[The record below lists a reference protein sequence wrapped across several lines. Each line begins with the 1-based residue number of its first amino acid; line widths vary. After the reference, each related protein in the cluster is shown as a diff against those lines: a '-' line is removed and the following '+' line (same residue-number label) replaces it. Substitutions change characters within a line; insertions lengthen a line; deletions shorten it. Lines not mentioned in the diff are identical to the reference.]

1 MERATK
7 RTYRLV
13 IIATLLS
20 TLSLAQIGQDKYYHF
35 GAGVITEYTGNKLD
49 FPIGTAFMVGFG
61 KESLDYLQYGKFDT
75 KDLLATTLGG
85 FAVSL
90 TIKLL
95 DNEKNNNLI
104 KSYRKHK
111 RKQSRKKESWLKN
124 VFKYSTIYGA
134 YSQTNSIQAPQT
146 FIVTQQND
154 LIETTRKHPS
164 DMMVTYGLRKLAFFQ
179 YENRNK
185 FYDGTEKESISKV

>member
-1 MERATK
+1 MERATR

-35 GAGVITEYTGNKLD
+35 GAGVITEYTGNKLE

-61 KESLDYLQYGKFDT
+61 KESLDYIQYGKFDT

-85 FAVSL
+85 LAVTL
-90 TIKLL
+90 IIKL

-111 RKQSRKKESWLKN
+111 RKQSRKK
-124 VFKYSTIYGA
+124 
-134 YSQTNSIQAPQT
+134 
-146 FIVTQQND
+146 
-154 LIETTRKHPS
+154 
-164 DMMVTYGLRKLAFFQ
+164 RKLG
-179 YENRNK
+179 K
-185 FYDGTEKESISKV
+185 KHI

>member
-35 GAGVITEYTGNKLD
+35 GAGVITEYTGNKLE

-61 KESLDYLQYGKFDT
+61 KESLDYIQYGKFDP
-75 KDLLATTLGG
+75 KDLLATTIGG
-85 FAVSL
+85 LAVTL
-90 TIKLL
+90 IIKL

-111 RKQSRKKESWLKN
+111 RKQSRKK
-124 VFKYSTIYGA
+124 
-134 YSQTNSIQAPQT
+134 
-146 FIVTQQND
+146 
-154 LIETTRKHPS
+154 
-164 DMMVTYGLRKLAFFQ
+164 RKLG
-179 YENRNK
+179 K
-185 FYDGTEKESISKV
+185 KHI

>member
-7 RTYRLV
+7 QTYRLV

-35 GAGVITEYTGNKLD
+35 GAGVITEYTGNKLE

-61 KESLDYLQYGKFDT
+61 KESLDYIQYGKFDS
-75 KDLLATTLGG
+75 KDLLATTIGG
-85 FAVSL
+85 LAVTL
-90 TIKLL
+90 IIKL

-111 RKQSRKKESWLKN
+111 RKQSRKK
-124 VFKYSTIYGA
+124 
-134 YSQTNSIQAPQT
+134 
-146 FIVTQQND
+146 
-154 LIETTRKHPS
+154 
-164 DMMVTYGLRKLAFFQ
+164 RKLG
-179 YENRNK
+179 K
-185 FYDGTEKESISKV
+185 KHI

>member
-1 MERATK
+1 LERATK

-35 GAGVITEYTGNKLD
+35 GAGVITEYTGNKLE

-61 KESLDYLQYGKFDT
+61 KESLDYIQYGKFDT

-85 FAVSL
+85 LAVTL
-90 TIKLL
+90 IIKL

-104 KSYRKHK
+104 RSYRKHK
-111 RKQSRKKESWLKN
+111 RKQSRKK
-124 VFKYSTIYGA
+124 
-134 YSQTNSIQAPQT
+134 
-146 FIVTQQND
+146 
-154 LIETTRKHPS
+154 
-164 DMMVTYGLRKLAFFQ
+164 RKLGKK
-179 YENRNK
+179 Y
-185 FYDGTEKESISKV
+185 I

>member
-35 GAGVITEYTGNKLD
+35 GAGVITEYTGDKLE
-49 FPIGTAFMVGFG
+49 FPIGTAFKVGFG
-61 KESLDYLQYGKFDT
+61 KESLDYIQYGKFDT

-85 FAVSL
+85 LAVTL
-90 TIKLL
+90 IIKL

-111 RKQSRKKESWLKN
+111 RKQSRKK
-124 VFKYSTIYGA
+124 
-134 YSQTNSIQAPQT
+134 
-146 FIVTQQND
+146 
-154 LIETTRKHPS
+154 
-164 DMMVTYGLRKLAFFQ
+164 RKLGKK
-179 YENRNK
+179 R
-185 FYDGTEKESISKV
+185 I

>member
-13 IIATLLS
+13 IIATFLS

-35 GAGVITEYTGNKLD
+35 GAGVIAEYTGNKLE

-61 KESLDYLQYGKFDT
+61 KESLDYIQYGKFDT

-85 FAVSL
+85 LAVTL
-90 TIKLL
+90 IIKL

-111 RKQSRKKESWLKN
+111 RKQSRKK
-124 VFKYSTIYGA
+124 
-134 YSQTNSIQAPQT
+134 
-146 FIVTQQND
+146 
-154 LIETTRKHPS
+154 
-164 DMMVTYGLRKLAFFQ
+164 RKLA
-179 YENRNK
+179 K
-185 FYDGTEKESISKV
+185 KHI

>member
-35 GAGVITEYTGNKLD
+35 GAGVITEYTGNKLE

-61 KESLDYLQYGKFDT
+61 KESLDYIQYGRFDT

-85 FAVSL
+85 LAVTL
-90 TIKLL
+90 IIKL

-111 RKQSRKKESWLKN
+111 RKQSRKK
-124 VFKYSTIYGA
+124 
-134 YSQTNSIQAPQT
+134 
-146 FIVTQQND
+146 
-154 LIETTRKHPS
+154 
-164 DMMVTYGLRKLAFFQ
+164 RKLA
-179 YENRNK
+179 K
-185 FYDGTEKESISKV
+185 KHI

>member
-85 FAVSL
+85 LAVTL
-90 TIKLL
+90 IIKL

-111 RKQSRKKESWLKN
+111 RKQSRKK
-124 VFKYSTIYGA
+124 
-134 YSQTNSIQAPQT
+134 
-146 FIVTQQND
+146 
-154 LIETTRKHPS
+154 
-164 DMMVTYGLRKLAFFQ
+164 RKLG
-179 YENRNK
+179 K
-185 FYDGTEKESISKV
+185 KHI

>member
-35 GAGVITEYTGNKLD
+35 GAGVITEYTGNKLE

-61 KESLDYLQYGKFDT
+61 KESLDYIQYGKFDT
-75 KDLLATTLGG
+75 KDLLATTIGG
-85 FAVSL
+85 LAVTL
-90 TIKLL
+90 IIKL

-111 RKQSRKKESWLKN
+111 RKQSRKK
-124 VFKYSTIYGA
+124 
-134 YSQTNSIQAPQT
+134 
-146 FIVTQQND
+146 
-154 LIETTRKHPS
+154 
-164 DMMVTYGLRKLAFFQ
+164 RKLG
-179 YENRNK
+179 K
-185 FYDGTEKESISKV
+185 KHI

>member
-13 IIATLLS
+13 IIATFLS

-35 GAGVITEYTGNKLD
+35 GAGVITEYTGNKLE

-61 KESLDYLQYGKFDT
+61 KESLDYLQYGRFDT

-85 FAVSL
+85 LAVTL
-90 TIKLL
+90 IIKL

-111 RKQSRKKESWLKN
+111 RKQSRKK
-124 VFKYSTIYGA
+124 
-134 YSQTNSIQAPQT
+134 
-146 FIVTQQND
+146 
-154 LIETTRKHPS
+154 
-164 DMMVTYGLRKLAFFQ
+164 RKLG
-179 YENRNK
+179 K
-185 FYDGTEKESISKV
+185 KHI